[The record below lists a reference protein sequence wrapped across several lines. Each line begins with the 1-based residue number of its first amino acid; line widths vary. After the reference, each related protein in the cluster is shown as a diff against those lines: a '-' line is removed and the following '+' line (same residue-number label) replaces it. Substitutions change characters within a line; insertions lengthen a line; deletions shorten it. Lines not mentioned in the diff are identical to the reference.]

1 MLIYYYYY
9 YYYYVAVVACFLA
22 WRYRALSCFSWF
34 AVFPTRG
41 RLLQTKTNMSATPRE
56 KYVWILTYSACSSSM
71 LIVNKLAV
79 DSIPIPTLV
88 SGVQLASCAAFVLA
102 MHCAGITTVSMIGRS
117 RALPFIIYTAI
128 FACGLFAN
136 MKALLLTNVGA
147 VIAARCCLPAIVC
160 VIEWACMDRMLPSL
174 RSVLSLA
181 GVISFG
187 ALHVMLSSGV
197 EVSGT
202 LGYIWL
208 SIWWI
213 LLALSMT
220 FGKWL
225 TEKVE
230 MTQWERVFYN
240 NLFALPPTGVLVV
253 ATGDYAS
260 VENITFGLREHS
272 LLLISCI
279 VGVGISYSGWRLRST
294 VSAASFTLVGVL
306 NKMVTT
312 AVTAVIWPESSSMN
326 ASAALIV
333 CIAFGFLYEG
343 AGKRPQAT
351 K

>member
-9 YYYYVAVVACFLA
+9 VTVVACLLG
-22 WRYRALSCFSWF
+22 WRYRALSCFTWF

-56 KYVWILTYSACSSSM
+56 KYVWILAYSACSSSM
-71 LIVNKLAV
+71 LVVNKLAV

-88 SGVQLASCAAFVLA
+88 SGAQLASCAAFVLA

-117 RALPFIIYTAI
+117 RALPFIVYTAI
-128 FACGLFAN
+128 FAFGLFAN

-187 ALHVMLSSGV
+187 ALYVMLSSGV

-208 SIWWI
+208 FIWWI

-240 NLFALPPTGVLVV
+240 NLFALPPTGVLLV

-312 AVTAVIWPESSSMN
+312 AVTAVIWPESFSMN